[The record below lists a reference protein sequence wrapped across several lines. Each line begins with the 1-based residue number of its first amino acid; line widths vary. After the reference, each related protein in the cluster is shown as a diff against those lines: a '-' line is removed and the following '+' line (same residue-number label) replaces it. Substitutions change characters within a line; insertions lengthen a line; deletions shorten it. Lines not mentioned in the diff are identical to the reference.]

1 MPIYDFQCSNC
12 AFKDELMRKSADLS
26 TIVCPACNSET
37 FSKMLSAPSFQL
49 SGSGW
54 YATDFKDK
62 KPNPST
68 ENSTED
74 KTKNTADTKVVTK
87 TTPSSADN
95 ITP

>member
-1 MPIYDFQCSNC
+1 MPIYDFQCSSC
-12 AFKDELMRKSADLS
+12 GFKDELMRKSSEAN
-26 TIVCPACNSET
+26 TITCPQCKLEL

-62 KPNPST
+62 KPVASPEKAA
-68 ENSTED
+68 ENTS
-74 KTKNTADTKVVTK
+74 KNTADVIPTDKVVA
-87 TTPSSADN
+87 PSAVK

>member
-1 MPIYDFQCSNC
+1 MPIYDFKCSNC
-12 AFKDELMRKSADLS
+12 AFKDELMRKSADVN
-26 TIVCPACNSET
+26 TIACPQCKSET

-62 KPNPST
+62 KPAPAPEKSV
-68 ENSTED
+68 ENT
-74 KTKNTADTKVVTK
+74 TKNTTDSSVTSKAVTANADT
-87 TTPSSADN
+87 